1 MSDTFNNYVQWAWK
15 RKSELTRIIFERTGG
30 EVYQGPFKGMKILPK
45 WAWGD
50 GDTAGK
56 LLGLYEC
63 ELFEHVE
70 DAISKNP
77 DVIINVG
84 CAEGFYGIG
93 LGKRTNAQIVLVDV
107 SDDLLKIARENASV
121 NGVNKIQFTSDSSI
135 ETLNNYLG
143 RYNNPF
149 IFMDCEGFEEE
160 LLVPEIMPGLANTTL
175 IVESHDCFRP
185 GISERIINRFSATH
199 NIQFI
204 QQGSKNP
211 YMPITFDLSDY
222 DKVLL
227 CCEGRPSTAAWLYM
241 VPKDAV

>member
-1 MSDTFNNYVQWAWK
+1 MSDTFNNFVNWAWK
-15 RKSELTRIIFERTGG
+15 RKSELTKIIFEKTGG

-63 ELFEHVE
+63 ELFEFIE
-70 DAISKNP
+70 TEIAKDP

-93 LGKRTNAQIVLVDV
+93 LGKRTNSQIVLIDV
-107 SDDLLKIARENASV
+107 SNDLLNIARENASV
-121 NGVNKIQFTSDSSI
+121 NGVNKIQFTSESSI
-135 ETLNNYLG
+135 ETLNRYLDKY
-143 RYNNPF
+143 RRPF

-160 LLVPEIMPGLANTTL
+160 LLWPDQMPALSRTSL

-185 GISERIINRFSATH
+185 GITNRIIERFMGTH
-199 NIQFI
+199 YIRFI

-211 YMPITFDLSDY
+211 YLPITYEFSDY

-227 CCEGRPSTAAWLYM
+227 CCEGRPSTAGWLYM
-241 VPKDAV
+241 TPKL

>member
-1 MSDTFNNYVQWAWK
+1 MSDAFNNFVHWAWQ
-15 RKSELTRIIFERTGG
+15 RKAELTKIIFERTSG

-63 ELFEHVE
+63 ELFEHIE
-70 DAISKNP
+70 QEIKKNP
-77 DVIINVG
+77 DLIINVG

-93 LGKRTNAQIVLVDV
+93 LGKRTNAQVVLIDV
-107 SDDLLKIARENASV
+107 SNELLAIARENASV
-121 NGVNKIQFTSDSSI
+121 NKVNKIQFNSNSSI
-135 ETLNNYLG
+135 ETLNNYLNKFS
-143 RYNNPF
+143 RPF

-160 LLVPEIMPGLANTTL
+160 LLFPEQMPALSHTSL

-185 GISERIINRFSATH
+185 GITNRIIERFANTH
-199 NIQFI
+199 DIKLI
-204 QQGSKNP
+204 TQGSKNP
-211 YMPITFDLSDY
+211 YSSITHDLSDY

-227 CCEGRPSTAAWLYM
+227 CCEGRPSTASWLYM
-241 VPKDAV
+241 VPLL

>member
-1 MSDTFNNYVQWAWK
+1 MSDTFNNFVHWAWK
-15 RKSELTRIIFERTGG
+15 RKSELTKIIFDRTNG

-63 ELFEHVE
+63 ELFDFVE
-70 DAISKNP
+70 AEISKNP
-77 DVIINVG
+77 DLVINVG

-93 LGKRTNAQIVLVDV
+93 LGKRTGAQVVLIDV
-107 SDDLLKIARENASV
+107 SNDLLNIARENASV
-121 NGVNKIQFTSDSSI
+121 NRVNKIQFNSNSSI
-135 ETLNNYLG
+135 ETLNYYLEKYT
-143 RYNNPF
+143 RPF

-160 LLVPEIMPGLANTTL
+160 LLFPDQMPALAKTSL

-185 GISERIINRFSATH
+185 GITNRIIERFDQTH
-199 NIQFI
+199 NIKFI
-204 QQGSKNP
+204 TQGYKNP
-211 YMPITFDLSDY
+211 YMPVTYDLSDY

-227 CCEGRPSTAAWLYM
+227 CCEGRPSTAGWLYM
-241 VPKDAV
+241 VPKQ

>member
-1 MSDTFNNYVQWAWK
+1 MSDTFNNFVHWAWK
-15 RKSELTRIIFERTGG
+15 RKSELTQIIFERTKG

-63 ELFEHVE
+63 ELFENIE
-70 DAISKNP
+70 KEIAKDP
-77 DVIINVG
+77 DLIINVG

-93 LGKRTNAQIVLVDV
+93 LGRRTSAQVVLIDV
-107 SDDLLKIARENASV
+107 SEDLLKIARENASV
-121 NGVNKIQFTSDSSI
+121 NGVNKIQFTNESSI
-135 ETLNNYLG
+135 ETLNRYLDQYQ
-143 RYNNPF
+143 RPF

-160 LLVPEIMPGLANTTL
+160 LLFPDQMPSLARTSL

-185 GISERIINRFSATH
+185 LITQRILERFINSHFCYLIT
-199 NIQFI
+199 
-204 QQGSKNP
+204 QGSKNP
-211 YMPITFDLSDY
+211 YTPITYDLSDY

-227 CCEGRPSTAAWLYM
+227 CCEGRPSTASWLYM
-241 VPKDAV
+241 VPKQ